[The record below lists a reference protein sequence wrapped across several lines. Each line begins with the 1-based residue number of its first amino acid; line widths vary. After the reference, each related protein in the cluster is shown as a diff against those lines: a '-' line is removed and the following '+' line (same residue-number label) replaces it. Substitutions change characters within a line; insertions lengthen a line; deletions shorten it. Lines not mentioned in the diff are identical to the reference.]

1 MRLCWLNTQAAVL
14 SSISVFSQERSNL
27 FIHETFVYMS
37 EFAEPIAADF
47 EYLTT
52 ENLTN
57 EDGSFK
63 RSCLF

>member
-1 MRLCWLNTQAAVL
+1 
-14 SSISVFSQERSNL
+14 
-27 FIHETFVYMS
+27 MS
-37 EFAEPIAADF
+37 EVADPIAADF